1 MIFFT
6 HKTLSTNKFN
16 DHRMDIQDID
26 FYHVDEYTQL
36 NITYENVSLDNN
48 AKIVIYDRRH
58 LNVTEQF
65 TLTSQ

>member
-1 MIFFT
+1 
-6 HKTLSTNKFN
+6 
-16 DHRMDIQDID
+16 MDIQDID